1 MKIDKELLKKYVIE
15 SNAIENI
22 FVNENHHLF
31 KDHLIATE
39 FVLKSALEL
48 KTLAEV
54 KKIHQ
59 ILMKHE
65 LPEAGEFRKVSVWVG
80 LKCKSPPEA
89 VNKLMVQWEQ
99 FLQES
104 IKSAYPLKAKTKEK
118 VAWHYHHWFESIH
131 PFIDGNGRVGR
142 LILNNIRLLFN
153 LPWLIILCSKREEYY
168 NDIVNWEYGHRDIL
182 NFEPKT

>member
-1 MKIDKELLKKYVIE
+1 MKIDKELLNDYVRE

-22 FVNENHHLF
+22 FVKENHHLF
-31 KDHLIATE
+31 KDHLAAAK

-59 ILMKHE
+59 ILMERE
-65 LPEAGEFRKVSVWVG
+65 LPEAGKFRKVFVWVG
-80 LKCKSPPEA
+80 SELKPPPRI
-89 VNKLMVQWEQ
+89 VSKLMAQWEQ

-118 VAWHYHHWFESIH
+118 IAWHYHNWFESIH
-131 PFIDGNGRVGR
+131 PFVDGNGRIGR
-142 LILNNIRLLFN
+142 LILNNIRLLLN
-153 LPWLIILCSKREEYY
+153 LSWLVIPCSKKEEYY
-168 NDIVNWEYGHRDIL
+168 NEIVNWEYEHKDM
-182 NFEPKT
+182 FKF